1 MFQNPFN
8 FTHAFPVS
16 TISIAFR
23 CLSSVL
29 PTRCTV
35 LTPFV
40 TLSMVSDS
48 YPFRIHL
55 PMCTN
60 VYMGTLY
67 CYYLTK

>member
-1 MFQNPFN
+1 
-8 FTHAFPVS
+8 
-16 TISIAFR
+16 
-23 CLSSVL
+23 
-29 PTRCTV
+29 
-35 LTPFV
+35 
-40 TLSMVSDS
+40 MVSDS